1 MFEGFAQRRF
11 ETRETTINYRI
22 KGDGPPLL
30 LLHGY
35 PQSHVMW
42 HKVAPDLA
50 ADFTVVLPDLR
61 GYGDSGRPESA
72 SDHSTYSKRASAN
85 DMVALMDGLGFA
97 EFMAAGHDRGGR
109 VVHRMALDHRDR
121 ITRAAVLDIVP
132 TYKIFATTDKNV
144 ATGYYHWFF
153 LIQPNGLPE
162 HLIGLDPEFY
172 LRSKVGR
179 WSGSTEGFT
188 EEAMAE
194 YIRCFSDP
202 AVIHASCEDYRAA
215 ATIDLEHDAADMGRK
230 ISCPLLVLWGQMGMM
245 EANYDVL
252 ETWRE
257 RAEHVVGRA
266 LPSGHFLAE
275 EAPEATLAELQN
287 FFRDKPL

>member
-1 MFEGFAQRRF
+1 MFEGFAQGKF
-11 ETRETTINYRI
+11 ETAETFINYRS

-42 HKVAPDLA
+42 HKVAPALA
-50 ADFTVVLPDLR
+50 DEFTVVVADLR
-61 GYGDSGRPESA
+61 GYGDSGRPDSA
-72 SDHSTYSKRASAN
+72 ADHSTYSKRASAN
-85 DMVALMDGLGFA
+85 DMVALMAGLGFA
-97 EFMAAGHDRGGR
+97 SFMAAGHDRGGR
-109 VVHRMALDHRDR
+109 VVHRMALDHAE
-121 ITRAAVLDIVP
+121 IVTRAAVLDIVP
-132 TYKIFATTDKNV
+132 TAKIFATTDKNV

-153 LIQPNGLPE
+153 LIQPDGLPE

-172 LRSKVGR
+172 LRSKLGR
-179 WSGSTEGFT
+179 WSAGTDGFT
-188 EEAMAE
+188 EAAMAE

-215 ATIDLEHDAADMGRK
+215 ATIDLEHDAADMGRR
-230 ISCPLLVLWGQMGMM
+230 IACPLLVLWGEKGMM

-257 RAEHVVGRA
+257 RAEHAVGRA

-275 EAPEATLAELQN
+275 EAPGETLAEMQN
-287 FFRDKPL
+287 FFRGGAL

>member
-11 ETRETTINYRI
+11 EAAETTINYRL
-22 KGDGPPLL
+22 KGDGPVLL

-61 GYGDSGRPESA
+61 GYGDSGRPDSA
-72 SDHSTYSKRASAN
+72 ADHSTYSKRATAN

-97 EFMAAGHDRGGR
+97 DFMVAGHDRGGR

-121 ITRAAVLDIVP
+121 VTRAAVLDIVP

-153 LIQPNGLPE
+153 LIQPDGLPE

-172 LRSKVGR
+172 LRSKMAR
-179 WSGSTEGFT
+179 WSGGTAGFT

-230 ISCPLLVLWGQMGMM
+230 IACPLLVLWGEKGMM

-257 RAEHVVGRA
+257 RAEHVVGRH

-275 EAPEATLAELQN
+275 EAPEETLAELQN
-287 FFRDKPL
+287 FFRGGPL

>member
-1 MFEGFAQRRF
+1 MFEGFAQHRF
-11 ETRETTINYRI
+11 ETAETTINYRT

-42 HKVAPDLA
+42 HKVAPGLA
-50 ADFTVVLPDLR
+50 ADFTVILPDLR
-61 GYGDSGRPESA
+61 GYGDSGRPDSA
-72 SDHSTYSKRASAN
+72 ADHSTYSKRASAN

-97 EFMAAGHDRGGR
+97 NFMAAGHDRGGR
-109 VVHRMALDHRDR
+109 VLHRMALDHRDR
-121 ITRAAVLDIVP
+121 VTRAAVLDIVP
-132 TYKIFATTDKNV
+132 TYKIFASTDKNV

-153 LIQPNGLPE
+153 LIQPDGLPE

-172 LRSKVGR
+172 LRSKMAR

-188 EEAMAE
+188 DEAMAE

-215 ATIDLEHDAADMGRK
+215 ATIDLEHDATDMGRK
-230 ISCPLLVLWGQMGMM
+230 IACPLLVLWGQKGMM

-275 EAPEATLAELQN
+275 EAPEETLAELQN